1 MLNGAIVPC
10 RPYLP
15 YVTQGW
21 NRAGEEGRSRMLCMR
36 LRAGATSI
44 LSGRPTTT
52 RTWRRAMLV
61 SWECYDMRCWAITK
75 ALVVLVPGLP
85 DDVDDGLRIRCPI
98 YFPGGSAGE
107 ASELASLGPTAV
119 THPSNGVS
127 WHCLARAGRKG
138 STCLGQQVVAQQPP
152 RFARGCP
159 STVGREGPPKM
170 KRDACRGQSE
180 PSARFA
186 LVDIN
191 RRSGTVLAQ
200 VPNKQLGRTSG
211 GI

>member
-1 MLNGAIVPC
+1 M
-10 RPYLP
+10 
-15 YVTQGW
+15 
-21 NRAGEEGRSRMLCMR
+21 
-36 LRAGATSI
+36 
-44 LSGRPTTT
+44 SGRPTTT
-52 RTWRRAMLV
+52 RTWQRAMLV
-61 SWECYDMRCWAITK
+61 SWECYDMRCWLITK

-85 DDVDDGLRIRCPI
+85 DDVDDGLRIWCPI

-170 KRDACRGQSE
+170 KRCACRGQSE
-180 PSARFA
+180 PSARFP